1 MCDFFQKLS
10 SHLQLN
16 FSSLSLVII
25 FIILILLIIIIIII
39 IFFLNFLTHG
49 LVPPYRGPSEP
60 ITSLIQF
67 FFLSRK
73 NVLLIDPT
81 VPHSIKSS
89 LFLHVYDSLNPAI
102 CGPSLS
108 LFQILK
114 LGASYSSGE
123 TIMTNRVVHSS
134 LPPRL
139 TFPPTIFHTTAVTA
153 YCQVGIDS
161 TRMEKHFLKIHT
173 SFSSHLTSYSHI

>member
-1 MCDFFQKLS
+1 M
-10 SHLQLN
+10 
-16 FSSLSLVII
+16 
-25 FIILILLIIIIIII
+25 
-39 IFFLNFLTHG
+39 
-49 LVPPYRGPSEP
+49 PPYRGPSEP

-89 LFLHVYDSLNPAI
+89 LFFHVYDSLNQAI

-123 TIMTNRVVHSS
+123 TIMTNRVVHTS

-139 TFPPTIFHTTAVTA
+139 TFPPTNFHTTAVTA
-153 YCQVGIDS
+153 YCQVGIDIK
-161 TRMEKHFLKIHT
+161 RLEKHFFLKIHT
-173 SFSSHLTSYSHI
+173 SCSSHLTSYSYIIKLYNNTICFYFYNYVLSCSFNLKTGLQ